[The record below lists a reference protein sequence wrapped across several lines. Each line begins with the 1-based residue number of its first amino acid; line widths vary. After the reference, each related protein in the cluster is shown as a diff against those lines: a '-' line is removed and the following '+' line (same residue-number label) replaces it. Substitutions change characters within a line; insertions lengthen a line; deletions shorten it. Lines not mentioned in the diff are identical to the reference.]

1 MSEGGHKYTFISQ
14 GIIIRGEAWYNTIHN
29 KVGKWGKNVN
39 RNELRELM
47 DQLFKESQSG
57 YSIVRLESKRE
68 WGMRLSNGHLE
79 RVSSGW
85 DSGIGVQ
92 AFTKE
97 GVTGFA
103 SSDVVSLE
111 AGLQVIQRAAALAER
126 NAKIG
131 ADANRKI
138 FDAPRVEE
146 AAEEPRVYSFEH
158 FSLAELQEIVLG
170 LHQRLRERNPEIAW
184 QTSYRQVE
192 DLWCIGRSDGTRVS
206 FVIPRAVLM
215 HQGTVRE
222 NGRAQST
229 LVSRSGVDVEILL
242 FEKEEASLEN
252 KALERADFAKEVC
265 RAPQLTSGHYP
276 LVIDYGLAKGL
287 AHEAFGHAVESDH
300 MKESVLGEKGK
311 LKKGLKVARNG
322 VHIIDGPLV
331 GDWAYQPYSANGLKR
346 KTVEIVKDGVLI
358 AGLGDIFSAEEAGM
372 EVTGAGRAESYGYI
386 PLPRMTNIR
395 LIVDQEIPIPQ
406 TSSLKEEI
414 QQVREVLKE
423 KGELR
428 EEGKHL
434 LLLGYRGGQVNPKT
448 GDFVF
453 QCDGMIDLADPSLP
467 VYQPSIFSG
476 KIISALQA
484 IRGGLGQ
491 GCYDAI
497 GTCGKAGQSVPS
509 SGGSH
514 RYLLLEEDEQVSLG
528 GEQG

>member
-1 MSEGGHKYTFISQ
+1 M
-14 GIIIRGEAWYNTIHN
+14 
-29 KVGKWGKNVN
+29 N
-39 RNELRELM
+39 RNELRELV
-47 DQLFKESQSG
+47 DRLFTESHTG
-57 YSIVRLESKRE
+57 YSIVRVESRRE
-68 WGMRLSNGHLE
+68 WGMRLSNGRFE

-85 DSGIGVQ
+85 DSGMGIQ
-92 AFTKE
+92 SFTE
-97 GVTGFA
+97 AGVTGFA
-103 SSDVVSLE
+103 SSDRLSVE
-111 AGLQVIQRAAALAER
+111 AGREVMQRAVSLAER

-131 ADANRKI
+131 AEGNLEI
-138 FDAPRVEE
+138 FKAPRVEE
-146 AAEEPRVYSFEH
+146 DADDPRVYPFEH
-158 FSLAELQEIVLG
+158 FSLAELQERVLS
-170 LHQRLRERNPEIAW
+170 LHLRLRERNSEIAW

-192 DLWCIGRSDGTRVS
+192 DLWSIGRSDGTRVS

-229 LVSRSGVDVEILL
+229 LVHRSGVDVGILL
-242 FEKEEASLEN
+242 LEQEDAYLEN
-252 KALERADFAKEVC
+252 QALERSEFAKAVC
-265 RAPQLTSGHYP
+265 RAPQLPSGHFP
-276 LVIDYGLAKGL
+276 LIIDYGLAKGL

-300 MKESVLGEKGK
+300 MKESVLGENGK
-311 LKKGLKVARNG
+311 LKKGLKVSRSG

-346 KTVEIVKDGVLI
+346 ETVEIVKDGVLQG
-358 AGLGDIFSAEEAGM
+358 GLGDVFSAEEAGM
-372 EVTGAGRAESYGYI
+372 RVTGAGRAESYGHV

-395 LIVDQEIPIPQ
+395 LLVDREIPLPQ
-406 TSSLKEEI
+406 VSGLMEEVKK
-414 QQVREVLKE
+414 VREVLKE
-423 KGELR
+423 NGELQ

-453 QCDGMIDLADPSLP
+453 QCDGMIDVADPSLP
-467 VYQPSIFSG
+467 IYQPSIFSG
-476 KIISALQA
+476 KILSALQA
-484 IRGGLGQ
+484 IRAGLGG

-514 RYLLLEEDEQVSLG
+514 RYLLLDRDEQVSLG

>member
-1 MSEGGHKYTFISQ
+1 MNQK
-14 GIIIRGEAWYNTIHN
+14 
-29 KVGKWGKNVN
+29 
-39 RNELRELM
+39 ELRVLI
-47 DQLFKESQSG
+47 DQLFQESQSG
-57 YSIVRLESKRE
+57 YSIVRLQSKRD
-68 WGMRLSNGHLE
+68 WGMRLSNGKFE

-85 DSGIGVQ
+85 ESGIGVQ
-92 AFTKE
+92 AFTRE
-97 GVTGFA
+97 GITGFA
-103 SSDVVSLE
+103 SSDVLSLE
-111 AGLQVIQRAAALAER
+111 AGHLVMQRAASLAER

-131 ADANRKI
+131 AEPNLKI
-138 FDAPRVEE
+138 FDVPQLQETVAD
-146 AAEEPRVYSFEH
+146 PRVYSFEQ
-158 FSLAELQEIVLG
+158 FSLAELQKLVLA
-170 LHQRLRERNPEIAW
+170 LHLRLRERNPEIAW
-184 QTSYRQVE
+184 QTSYRQIE

-206 FVIPRAVLM
+206 FIVPRAVLM

-229 LVSRSGVDVEILL
+229 LVNRSGVDVGILL
-242 FEKEEASLEN
+242 REKEDAYLEN
-252 KALERADFAKEVC
+252 KAFERAEFAKEVC
-265 RAPQLTSGHYP
+265 RAPQLPSGHYP
-276 LVIDYGLAKGL
+276 IVIDYGLAKGL

-311 LKKGLKVARNG
+311 LRKGLKVARKG
-322 VHIIDGPLV
+322 VHIIDGPLE

-346 KTVEIVKDGVLI
+346 ETVEIVKDGVLL

-372 EVTGAGRAESYGYI
+372 EVTGAGRAEGYGYI
-386 PLPRMTNIR
+386 PIPRMTNIR
-395 LIVDQEIPIPQ
+395 LIVDEEIPIPQ

-414 QQVREVLKE
+414 QKVREVLKE

-484 IRGGLGQ
+484 IHGGLGQ
-491 GCYDAI
+491 GCFDAI
-497 GTCGKAGQSVPS
+497 GTCGKSGQSVPS

-514 RYLLLEEDEQVSLG
+514 RYLLLEQDEQVSLG

>member
-1 MSEGGHKYTFISQ
+1 M
-14 GIIIRGEAWYNTIHN
+14 N
-29 KVGKWGKNVN
+29 K
-39 RNELRELM
+39 NELRELM
-47 DQLFKESQSG
+47 DQLFKENEKG
-57 YSIVRLESKRE
+57 YIIVRLESKRE
-68 WGMRLSNGHLE
+68 WGMRLSNGKFE
-79 RVSSGW
+79 RVSSGL

-92 AFTKE
+92 AFTEE

-103 SSDVVSLE
+103 SSDVLSLE
-111 AGLQVIQRAAALAER
+111 TGLEVIRRAVALAER

-131 ADANRKI
+131 AESNRMI
-138 FDAPRVEE
+138 FKAPQFEEE
-146 AAEEPRVYSFEH
+146 ADDPRVYPFEH
-158 FSLAELQEIVLG
+158 FSLAQLQELVLG
-170 LHQRLRERNPEIAW
+170 LHQRLLKRNPKIAW

-192 DLWCIGRSDGTRVS
+192 DYWCIGRSDGTRVS

-222 NGRAQST
+222 NGRAQSM
-229 LVSRSGVDVEILL
+229 LVNRSGVDVGILL
-242 FEKEEASLEN
+242 KEKEDAILEK
-252 KALERADFAKEVC
+252 KALERAELAQEVC
-265 RAPQLTSGHYP
+265 RAPQLPSGHYP

-300 MKESVLGEKGK
+300 IKESVLGENGK
-311 LKKGLKVARNG
+311 LRKGLKVARSG
-322 VHIIDGPLV
+322 VNIIDGPLL
-331 GDWAYQPYSANGLKR
+331 GDWAYQPYSANGLR
-346 KTVEIVKDGVLI
+346 RETVEIVKDGVLV

-386 PLPRMTNIR
+386 PIPRMTNIR
-395 LIVDQEIPIPQ
+395 LLVDQEIPLPQ
-406 TSSLKEEI
+406 TSTLKEEI
-414 QQVREVLKE
+414 QQVREILKE

-434 LLLGYRGGQVNPKT
+434 LLFGYRGGQVNPKT

-497 GTCGKAGQSVPS
+497 GTCGKSGQAVPS

-514 RYLLLEEDEQVSLG
+514 RYLLLEQDEQVSLG

>member
-1 MSEGGHKYTFISQ
+1 M
-14 GIIIRGEAWYNTIHN
+14 
-29 KVGKWGKNVN
+29 N
-39 RNELRELM
+39 RIELRELV
-47 DQLFKESQSG
+47 DQLFRENQSG
-57 YSIVRLESKRE
+57 YYIIRLQSRRE
-68 WGMRLSNGHLE
+68 WGMRLSNGRFE

-92 AFTKE
+92 AFTEE
-97 GVTGFA
+97 GAAGFA
-103 SSDVVSLE
+103 SSDVLNVEDGQKVL
-111 AGLQVIQRAAALAER
+111 QRAISLAER

-131 ADANRKI
+131 AECNMEI
-138 FDAPRVEE
+138 FKAPRLLED
-146 AAEEPRVYSFEH
+146 AEDPRVYPFEH
-158 FSLAELQEIVLG
+158 FSLAQLQEKVLS

-192 DLWCIGRSDGTRVS
+192 DLWCIGRPDGTRVS

-229 LVSRSGVDVEILL
+229 LVQRSGVDVEVLL
-242 FEKEEASLEN
+242 REEEDAYLEN
-252 KALERADFAKEVC
+252 KAFERTEFAKAVC
-265 RAPQLTSGHYP
+265 RAPQLPSGHYP

-300 MKESVLGEKGK
+300 MKESVLGENGK
-311 LKKGLKVARNG
+311 LKKGLKVARSG
-322 VHIIDGPLV
+322 VHISDGPLV
-331 GDWAYQPYSANGLKR
+331 GDWAYQPYSANGLIR
-346 KTVEIVKDGVLI
+346 KTVEIVKDGVLL

-372 EVTGAGRAESYGYI
+372 EVTGAGRAESYGYV

-395 LIVDQEIPIPQ
+395 LSVDRELPIPQ
-406 TSSLKEEI
+406 TASLREEI
-414 QQVREVLKE
+414 RQVREVLRE
-423 KGELR
+423 QGELR

-453 QCDGMIDLADPSLP
+453 QCEGMVDIADPSLP

-476 KIISALQA
+476 KILSALQA
-484 IRGGLGQ
+484 IRAGLGQ

-497 GTCGKAGQSVPS
+497 GTCGKSGQSVPS

-514 RYLLLEEDEQVSLG
+514 RYLLLDQDEQVSLG